1 MEKMMAKTKKVTQ
14 IEDVDG
20 ILDEQNEEGQ
30 ITEEFVETPEE
41 PVEEPIEVKTP
52 PTTKVKNL
60 PKVDEGLL
68 DALKDNLIFSSAS
81 QKEPVVETSTP
92 VVSSTPILNYTDNL
106 DVDVLRLD
114 GNSLPIKRNQEK
126 SSIVFGMGR

>member
-1 MEKMMAKTKKVTQ
+1 MAKTKKVTQ

-41 PVEEPIEVKTP
+41 PVEVKTP

-81 QKEPVVETSTP
+81 QKAPVVETSTP
-92 VVSSTPILNYTDNL
+92 VMSSTPILNYTDSL

-114 GNSLPIKRNQEK
+114 GNSLPTKRNQEK